1 MMAILAQMR
10 QDNLA
15 FQTNIAAQMSSQMNA
30 ELTPILTQM
39 DFLTQQ
45 VENVQTTLPPG
56 VENQDI
62 FTEGSASEMSDE
74 APLDGFAAVKR
85 KKSKI
90 KQKKTAGAAGVIHG
104 SGFLKK
110 DGA

>member
-1 MMAILAQMR
+1 MR

-15 FQTNIAAQMSSQMNA
+15 FQTNIAVQMSSQINA

-74 APLDGFAAVKR
+74 AQPDGFAAVRR

-90 KQKKTAGAAGVIHG
+90 KQKKTAGAAGDIHG
-104 SGFLKK
+104 GGYLKK